1 MKRIVVT
8 KKKVIVGAIVALLGV
23 VGVGGAVM
31 LVQMQNLGRDG
42 TDEPVEIVPVGH
54 MQMKAEEYRQSGDV
68 DGGLKFFDDQVAE
81 RDSDEEKQRI
91 LLYKSQFA
99 SDSGRA
105 DEAVKSA
112 EQANDIEPTFASMID
127 LARAYE
133 AQGNNAKAVEY
144 YSKALEVSKASG
156 GSPRTDGMWEAKIK
170 ELSQ

>member
-1 MKRIVVT
+1 M
-8 KKKVIVGAIVALLGV
+8 VGAILALLV
-23 VGVGGAVM
+23 LVGAGGAVM
-31 LVQMQNLGRDG
+31 LMQMQNLSQGS

-54 MQMKAEEYRQSGDV
+54 IQMKASEYRKSGDI
-68 DGGLKFFDDQVAE
+68 DGGLKFFDDQIAG
-81 RDSDEEKQRI
+81 RDSDEEKQEI

-112 EQANDIEPTFASMID
+112 EQANSIEPTFASMID

-144 YSKALEVSKASG
+144 YSKALDISKASG